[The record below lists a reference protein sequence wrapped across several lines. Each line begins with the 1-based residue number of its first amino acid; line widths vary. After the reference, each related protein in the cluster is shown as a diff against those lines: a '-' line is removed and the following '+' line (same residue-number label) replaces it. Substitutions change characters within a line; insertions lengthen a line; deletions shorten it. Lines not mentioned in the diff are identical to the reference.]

1 MQNLNIWIRI
11 IFTLLLFVPLFN
23 LSFSLYLFTIL
34 LELFSSLCWPL
45 FLDIFLLFASVLHQ
59 LLPAFVV
66 QLLIFLQLVFL
77 PDYSTYPFF
86 YILPLL
92 PLIFTSFMHL
102 NCFPF
107 CISSVLFT
115 CVFSLSF
122 FLCITVFRCP
132 SDGKPECLCL
142 HR

>member
-1 MQNLNIWIRI
+1 MQNLNICIRI

-23 LSFSLYLFTIL
+23 LSFSLYLFTVL

-45 FLDIFLLFASVLHQ
+45 FLDIFLLFCFRPASVVTNPCHSI
-59 LLPAFVV
+59 AHFSST
-66 QLLIFLQLVFL
+66 
-77 PDYSTYPFF
+77 DYSTYP
-86 YILPLL
+86 YLSILPLL

-107 CISSVLFT
+107 CISSVMFT